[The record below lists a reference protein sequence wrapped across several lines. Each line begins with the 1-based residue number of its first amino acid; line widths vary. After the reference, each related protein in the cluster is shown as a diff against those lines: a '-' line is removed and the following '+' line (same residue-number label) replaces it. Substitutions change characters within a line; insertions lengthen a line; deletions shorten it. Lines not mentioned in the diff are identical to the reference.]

1 MHEDPSRLSG
11 YKIIYATFWERAAAW
26 LIDGMLIWIAFSLL
40 GNMLGQGSQNV
51 FWGIRYSLLG
61 SSFQMVVLWL
71 YFALQES
78 GVTQATF
85 GKRILGIK
93 VTDMHGQRI
102 SFLQATGRHFGKF
115 ISWII
120 LLIGFF
126 MMLWDDKRQTL
137 HDRLAATIVIK

>member
-1 MHEDPSRLSG
+1 MNEDTSG
-11 YKIIYATFWERAAAW
+11 HSGFKIMYATFWERAAAW

-51 FWGIRYSLLG
+51 FWGIRYSLFG
-61 SSFQMVVLWL
+61 SSFQIVILWL

-78 GVTQATF
+78 AAMQATF
-85 GKRILGIK
+85 GKRVLGIK
-93 VTDMHGQRI
+93 VTDMQGRRI
-102 SFLQATGRHFGKF
+102 SFLKATGRHFGKF

-126 MMLWDDKRQTL
+126 MMLWNDKRQTL
-137 HDRLAATIVIK
+137 HDRLAGTLVIK